1 MAVEHQHPKEGVEER
16 GNLPALPC
24 PHGPPA
30 LSCFHGP
37 ACTASFVQVSQPKSR
52 GTLSRPGVHCRFR
65 LVRAPP
71 LSPRMQAAVQMSKKR
86 ASCAGE
92 RRCRRPVQGRV
103 DAGGRCTRRGSD
115 DAVVDARGLSM
126 RRSICLQLQALGVV
140 GEARARACT
149 HTHTNTHTNTLRMAT
164 CRIYDTLHC
173 FKPFIILCPTG
184 HHLLS
189 QTIANCKHTR
199 GAQRPR
205 RK

>member
-1 MAVEHQHPKEGVEER
+1 M
-16 GNLPALPC
+16 PALSW
-24 PHGPPA
+24 PHGSPA

-37 ACTASFVQVSQPKSR
+37 ACTASFVH
-52 GTLSRPGVHCRFR
+52 RPFLPGCRR
-65 LVRAPP
+65 L
-71 LSPRMQAAVQMSKKR
+71 
-86 ASCAGE
+86 C
-92 RRCRRPVQGRV
+92 RCRRNEQAVQGSA